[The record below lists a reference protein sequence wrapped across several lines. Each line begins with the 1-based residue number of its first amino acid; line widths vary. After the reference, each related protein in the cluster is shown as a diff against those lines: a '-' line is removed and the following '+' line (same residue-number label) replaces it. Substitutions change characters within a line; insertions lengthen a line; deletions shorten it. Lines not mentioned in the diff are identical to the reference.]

1 MEDSYQ
7 MSLQNIINADIKGL
21 VDANFIYLLIN
32 SPAWPLGPSLI
43 HTWLVPALGPSWDL
57 FFYNVIASRAV

>member
-21 VDANFIYLLIN
+21 VDAKFIYVFIYLLIN
-32 SPAWPLGPSLI
+32 SSAWPLDPSLI
-43 HTWLVPALGPSWDL
+43 HTWLVPALAPS
-57 FFYNVIASRAV
+57 